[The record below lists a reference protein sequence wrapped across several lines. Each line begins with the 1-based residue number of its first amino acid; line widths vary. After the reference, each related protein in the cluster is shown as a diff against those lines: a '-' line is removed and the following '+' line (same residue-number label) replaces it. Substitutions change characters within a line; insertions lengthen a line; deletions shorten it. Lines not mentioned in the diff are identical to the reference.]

1 MQLNAAGIVVA
12 KMLGCAGEDVRELAL
27 GPCIPHFY
35 GHILGGADARG
46 NIFILANT
54 DGMIGSLGGMPERDG
69 VDAGGHFWIPDGIAA
84 NCEDLEAQ
92 YPLLVLSRRLLPIGA
107 DGAGRHR
114 GGLGFSETAMTRGAL
129 AAQHVLHTNEA
140 FSKAQGVFGGS
151 PGTRASMRL
160 RRSTDVAG
168 QLAAGSVPLGVG
180 DLTGEEELIPFKG
193 APLALG
199 PEDVWEWVSPSTAGW
214 GDPLRREPADVLAD
228 ITGGRLE
235 PATAARVYGVI
246 VAGAGIDEAATIER
260 RRELRRERLG
270 TTATPADPIEP
281 PASARLVGDLL
292 CVVEGRWW
300 CNGADLGGVDENYR
314 ERCKVREVSA
324 RQIAPEFEASDT
336 EIADQMVFREYLCPV
351 TGYRIDAEIARA
363 GEPVLQDIR
372 LVA

>member
-1 MQLNAAGIVVA
+1 
-12 KMLGCAGEDVRELAL
+12 
-27 GPCIPHFY
+27 
-35 GHILGGADARG
+35 
-46 NIFILANT
+46 
-54 DGMIGSLGGMPERDG
+54 
-69 VDAGGHFWIPDGIAA
+69 
-84 NCEDLEAQ
+84 
-92 YPLLVLSRRLLPIGA
+92 
-107 DGAGRHR
+107 
-114 GGLGFSETAMTRGAL
+114 
-129 AAQHVLHTNEA
+129 
-140 FSKAQGVFGGS
+140 
-151 PGTRASMRL
+151 
-160 RRSTDVAG
+160 
-168 QLAAGSVPLGVG
+168 
-180 DLTGEEELIPFKG
+180 
-193 APLALG
+193 
-199 PEDVWEWVSPSTAGW
+199 
-214 GDPLRREPADVLAD
+214 VLAD